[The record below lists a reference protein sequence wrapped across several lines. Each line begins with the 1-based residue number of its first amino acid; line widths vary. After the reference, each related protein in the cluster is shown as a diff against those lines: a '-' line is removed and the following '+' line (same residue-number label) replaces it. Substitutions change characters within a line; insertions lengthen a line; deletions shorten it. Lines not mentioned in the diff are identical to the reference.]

1 MKRNRLIP
9 LTAIALTML
18 FGTVSSTMAQE
29 ETGNLF
35 AVVLDTQDEALPGVT
50 VEVTGIGAP
59 RFMVTNASGEVRFL
73 GLDPGL
79 YALRASLEGFST
91 LEYPEIEIRA
101 DRNTSLELV
110 LTGAVGEVITVTSES
125 PLLDQRKVTQG
136 TTISQIELEKIPTAR
151 DPWSV
156 LTQTPA
162 VLTDRI
168 NVGGNESGQQTV
180 FRAPSVRDDEN
191 DFQVDGVQITDM
203 AAIGSSPTYYDFD
216 QFSEMQYTTGGSEI
230 TKTAAGVSV
239 NLVTKRGTNELR
251 GSARYML
258 TDDDGYFGGL
268 KQGTPD
274 VTADLAPDQESFD
287 APRINRIQDYG
298 FEAGGPLVK
307 DRAWLWGAWGRQDIQ
322 MFAAGGAP
330 DDTELENTALKL
342 NWQVTNGNSLIS
354 SFNNGDK
361 QKFGRGAGRTRP
373 APTTTNQRGP
383 TGVYKVE
390 DTHVFNANL
399 FGSLTWSKVDGGF
412 MNTSQAVLN
421 AGCGGPGCP
430 FELEAL
436 IDSEGI
442 WQNSFYQY
450 SASRPSEEWK
460 GVGSYF
466 ITGGDISQELKFGA
480 RYREV
485 EAITSFT
492 YPGRNVLHMA
502 GENWGLDP
510 GPQDVVIAYRGS
522 WAPTEQDYTSIWL
535 QDTISAGSWTI
546 NAGLRYDVQS
556 GANPALQVAANPA
569 FPEVLPAL
577 DFPGNDANGL
587 EWESITPRIGVTYAV
602 GEERDTLIRASYAQ
616 FARALPGWVPGQ
628 LNPTGFSYGYFYF
641 DDRNDN
647 NMWDDESEPYELFD
661 YAGFDPLDPTAL
673 SSPNR
678 IDPGLDPEMTHEL
691 ILGAEH
697 SFLPEFVMG
706 AQFTWRQVE
715 DILDE
720 LRLVRDPSGLVRP
733 ERASDYYIVG
743 DLTETLPDGT
753 EVILPE
759 WNLSSDLETTGGTLL
774 RNGQREREYMG
785 VGVNWTKRLV
795 NQWMMRGYINYAF
808 TDDWKIPANYVAG
821 EGGLGLLNNTGLNPS
836 ELKNDCDGCLYA
848 VQSLGSGNKG
858 DVFLQSGWSWN
869 LNGMYQFF
877 PNRAYGFNVAGN
889 LYGREGF
896 PLPYFVRRTGTEDR
910 ITRDISIVA
919 DTDDFR
925 ADDIFTLDLRVEKE
939 FVTANDASITVSLDG
954 FNLLNEAYVLQRER
968 RMNLSTANFLDETL
982 SPRIWRLGV
991 RLNWK

>member
-1 MKRNRLIP
+1 MRRYRWLP
-9 LTAIALTML
+9 PTAIALTL
-18 FGTVSSTMAQE
+18 LLGTVSPTMAQE

-35 AVVLDTQDEALPGVT
+35 VVVMDADEARLPGVT
-50 VEVTGIGAP
+50 VELTGYGAP
-59 RFMVTNASGEVRFL
+59 RLMVTNTAGEARFL
-73 GLDPGL
+73 GLDPGS

-91 LEYPEIEIRA
+91 LEYPSIDIRVA
-101 DRNTSLELV
+101 RSTSLEL
-110 LTGAVGEVITVTSES
+110 LMTAAVGEVITVTSES
-125 PLLDQRKVTQG
+125 PLLDERKVTQG
-136 TTISQIELEKIPTAR
+136 TTVSQIELEKIPTAR
-151 DPWSV
+151 DPWSL

-191 DFQVDGVQITDM
+191 DFKVDGVQITDM

-216 QFSEMQYTTGGSEI
+216 QFSEMQYVTGGSEI
-230 TKTAAGVSV
+230 TKAAAGVSV

-251 GSARYML
+251 GTARYML
-258 TDDDGYFGGL
+258 TDGGGYFGGL

-274 VTADLAPDQESFD
+274 VSGDLAPGQDDFD

-298 FEAGGPLVK
+298 FEAGGPLVRNK
-307 DRAWLWGAWGRQDIQ
+307 AWLWGAWGRQDIQ

-330 DDTELENTALKL
+330 DNTELENTAIKL
-342 NWQVTNGNSLIS
+342 NSQLTNSTSLVG

-383 TGVYKVE
+383 TGIFKVE
-390 DTHVFNANL
+390 GTHVFNANL
-399 FGSLTWSKVDGGF
+399 FASLTWSKVDGGF

-421 AGCGGPGCP
+421 ADCGGPDCP
-430 FELEAL
+430 FALESL

-450 SASRPSEEWK
+450 SASRPSEEFK
-460 GVGSYF
+460 GDGSFF
-466 ITGGDISQELKFGA
+466 ITGDRVSQELKFGA
-480 RYREV
+480 RFREV
-485 EAITSFT
+485 EASTSFT
-492 YPGRNVLHMA
+492 YPGRNLLHMA
-502 GENWGLDP
+502 GENWGLEP
-510 GPQDVVIAYRGS
+510 GPDDVVVAYRGS
-522 WAPTEQDYTSIWL
+522 WAPTQQDYTSIWA
-535 QDTISAGSWTI
+535 QDTISFGSWTV
-546 NAGLRYDVQS
+546 NAGLRYDVQK
-556 GANPALQVAANPA
+556 GENPPLLVAANPA
-569 FPEVLPAL
+569 FPGVLPAL
-577 DFPGNDANGL
+577 DFPGNNANGL
-587 EWESITPRIGVTYAV
+587 EWETITPRIGLTYAI

-641 DDRNDN
+641 EDSNDN
-647 NMWDDESEPYELFD
+647 NMWDDASEPYELFD
-661 YAGFDPLDPTAL
+661 WAGFDPSDPAAL

-678 IDPGLDPEMTHEL
+678 IDPSLDPEMTHEL
-691 ILGAEH
+691 IIGAEH

-706 AQFTWRQVE
+706 AQFTFRQVE

-720 LRLVRDPSGLVRP
+720 LRLVREPTGTVRT
-733 ERASDYYIVG
+733 ERADDYYIVG
-743 DLTETLPDGT
+743 TLEETLPDGT
-753 EVILPE
+753 VVRLPE
-759 WNLSSDLETTGGTLL
+759 WNLSSDLSGTGGTLL
-774 RNGQREREYMG
+774 FNGQREREYMG
-785 VGVNWTKRLV
+785 FNVNWTKRLA
-795 NQWMMRGYINYAF
+795 NRWMMRGYVSYAF
-808 TDDWKIPANYVAG
+808 EDQWKVPAEYVAG
-821 EGGLGLLNNTGLNPS
+821 EGGMGLLNNTGLNPS

-858 DVFLQSGWSWN
+858 DMFLQSGWSWN
-869 LNGMYQFF
+869 LNGMYQVA
-877 PNRAYGFNVAGN
+877 PAKAWGFNVAAN

-925 ADDIFTLDLRVEKE
+925 ADDIVTVDLRLEKE
-939 FVTANDASITVSLDG
+939 FVTANQASITVSLDG

-982 SPRIWRLGV
+982 SPRVWRLGV
-991 RLNWK
+991 RFGWR